1 MAILVRELQENGKMK
16 EKYLSIQIVTQKKR
30 IAADALDEKIK
41 QLMTSIEA
49 EAKKKGLMALKA
61 KRKDVIKLYYFIG
74 TELKPF
80 VDGLKL
86 PKGDKHHIW
95 NPINYHAKRLKL
107 EGEVRLKRGQGF
119 SNTWNNCYLLT
130 KYKESDVFEYEFK
143 LNVNIKNTILLTLDD
158 IRKL

>member
-61 KRKDVIKLYYFIG
+61 KKKHVIKLYYFIG
-74 TELKPF
+74 TELL
-80 VDGLKL
+80 V
-86 PKGDKHHIW
+86 
-95 NPINYHAKRLKL
+95 
-107 EGEVRLKRGQGF
+107 
-119 SNTWNNCYLLT
+119 T
-130 KYKESDVFEYEFK
+130 KK
-143 LNVNIKNTILLTLDD
+143 
-158 IRKL
+158 